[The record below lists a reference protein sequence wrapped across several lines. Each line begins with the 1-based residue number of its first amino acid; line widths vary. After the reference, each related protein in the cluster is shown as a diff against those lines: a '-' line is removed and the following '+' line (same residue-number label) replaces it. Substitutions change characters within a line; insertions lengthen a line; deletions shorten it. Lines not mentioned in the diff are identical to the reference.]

1 MVTPAKQQMP
11 HVPAGGNEANFH
23 ALAPS
28 VFEIE
33 QLVTEWRDA
42 RQAIFDTQ
50 TSQQVTPDQFAR
62 LADAEKTLMDF
73 SRRYNKRGD
82 RRT

>member
-1 MVTPAKQQMP
+1 MIADKD
-11 HVPAGGNEANFH
+11 FH
-23 ALAPS
+23 ALVPS
-28 VFEIE
+28 MFEIE
-33 QLVTEWRDA
+33 ELVTEWRDA

-50 TSQQVTPDQFAR
+50 TSQQATPAQFTR